1 MKIVKP
7 LAVWCII
14 CAVIGMIACM
24 QSSQQKSAATDIP
37 PLHVRKDTS
46 NAVEWN
52 AAKQYFTAYSN
63 AIKKDTLDHMSRLK
77 LVEVYINEARITG
90 DQTYY
95 NDAAMKMLNY
105 IISKNPAN
113 KDYTYL
119 ALNYKS
125 TVLLSMHQFEEA
137 KKAAVQTVNLNPY
150 GAGIYGALV
159 DADVEL
165 GKYDSAVMMADKMMS
180 IRPDIRSYSRVSYL
194 RQIYGDND
202 GAIAAMRLAIEA
214 GLPGAENTE
223 WARVTCGDI
232 YLNTG
237 HPDTASMLYQI
248 ALEYRPNYAFAEMG
262 LAKAFRAE
270 KKYDEAMQHCKNA
283 IRLLSESSFVSFL
296 ADLYELKGDTDK
308 AKEVRNDVLNLLL
321 EGEKNQPADAA
332 IKHNANRELATA
344 YLNNHDLDKALEF
357 ANNDLAMRPEN
368 IDANDLTGW
377 IYYLK
382 GDFKNAKIHAEKTFK
397 TNSRNASQLYKAGLI
412 FIASGDAAKGN
423 ELKTKALAINKNIDP
438 LILKYEKGI

>member
-1 MKIVKP
+1 MKLTKSRTAWSLLSVLI
-7 LAVWCII
+7 AIT
-14 CAVIGMIACM
+14 ACM
-24 QSSQQKSAATDIP
+24 QPSQPKSAATDIP
-37 PLHVRKDTS
+37 PLHIRKDTS
-46 NAVEWN
+46 NSMEWN
-52 AAKQYFTAYSN
+52 AAKQYYVTYSN
-63 AIKKDTLDHMSRLK
+63 AIKKDSLDHMSRLK

-105 IISKNPAN
+105 IIQKNPAN

-165 GKYDSAVMMADKMMS
+165 GKYDSAVLMADKMMS

-194 RQIYGDND
+194 RQIYGDNA

-214 GLPGAENTE
+214 GIPGAENTE
-223 WARVTCGDI
+223 WARVNCGDL

-237 HPDTASMLYQI
+237 RPDTASMLYQI
-248 ALEYRPNYAFAEMG
+248 ALEYRPNYAFAEIG
-262 LAKAFRAE
+262 LAKSLRAE
-270 KKYDEAMQHCKNA
+270 KKYDDAIVHCKNA
-283 IRLLSESSFVSFL
+283 IRLLSESSFVSLL
-296 ADLYELKGDTDK
+296 ADLYELKGDTTK

-321 EGEKNQPADAA
+321 EGEKNQPADAS
-332 IKHNANRELATA
+332 IKHNANRELSMA

-357 ANNDLAMRPEN
+357 AKNDLAMRPEN
-368 IDANDLTGW
+368 IDANELVAW

-382 GDFKNAKIHAEKTFK
+382 GDFANAKMHVEKTFK
-397 TNSRNASQLYKAGLI
+397 TNTQSASLLYKAGLI
-412 FIASGDAAKGN
+412 FIASGDAARGN